1 MRLAVVIPGDD
12 LGERDLGAIFDKKFP
27 ALCEEPVV
35 AAVNEVL
42 VVCLRAVMLEKRVD
56 VSGRSLCAND
66 WCGTYSEEPRRDAGH
81 VCTVLQVVEVYGIGF
96 EVGTVVPHGPTRVP
110 LTG

>member
-12 LGERDLGAIFDKKFP
+12 LCERDLGAVFDKKFP

-42 VVCLRAVMLEKRVD
+42 VVCLRAVMLERGCSFSNGGLSVKD
-56 VSGRSLCAND
+56 G
-66 WCGTYSEEPRRDAGH
+66 GETYSEEPRRDAGH
-81 VCTVLQVVEVYGIGF
+81 VCTVL
-96 EVGTVVPHGPTRVP
+96 
-110 LTG
+110 